1 MRHMFRFSLVMA
13 AFVAVSAVGQAQVKI
28 GTLDMQK
35 ALLETA
41 EMKKEQATLEA
52 RYKPNQDKITKLQA
66 DIADIQKQ
74 LQTLGDKLKPEVQQ
88 NMVAD
93 GTKKQRDLQRLTE
106 DLQADVERD
115 RNDILQRGRTR
126 IESAVNKVAEEKG
139 LDLVVDAGS
148 LFYSKMAFDISKE
161 VTAAYDKAYPVAAA
175 K

>member
-1 MRHMFRFSLVMA
+1 MRHMFRFSLAMA
-13 AFVAVSAVGQAQVKI
+13 AFVAVGAVAQAQIKI

-35 ALLETA
+35 ALLETG
-41 EMKKEQATLEA
+41 EMKKEQTTLEA
-52 RYKPNQDKITKLQA
+52 RYKPNQDRITKLQTE
-66 DIADIQKQ
+66 IADIQKQ

-126 IESAVNKVAEEKG
+126 IEASVNKVAEEKG
-139 LDLVVDAGS
+139 LDMVIDAGS
-148 LFYSKMAFDISKE
+148 LFYSKPGFDISKE
-161 VTAAYDKAYPVAAA
+161 VTAAYDKAYPV

>member
-1 MRHMFRFSLVMA
+1 MRRMFRFSLAMA
-13 AFVAVSAVGQAQVKI
+13 AFLAVGAVAQAQVKI

-41 EMKKEQATLEA
+41 EMKKEQTTLEA
-52 RYKPNQDKITKLQA
+52 RYKPTQDRITKLQGE
-66 DIADIQKQ
+66 IAEIQKQ
-74 LQTLGDKLKPEVQQ
+74 LQTLGDKMKPEAQQ
-88 NMVAD
+88 TMVAD

-126 IESAVNKVAEEKG
+126 IEASVNKVAEEKG
-139 LDLVVDAGS
+139 LDMVIDAGS
-148 LFYSKMAFDISKE
+148 LFFSKPGFDISKD
-161 VTAAYDKAYPVAAA
+161 VTAAYDKAYPV

>member
-1 MRHMFRFSLVMA
+1 MRILFRVSLAMA
-13 AFVAVSAVGQAQVKI
+13 AFLAVGAVAQAQIKI

-35 ALLETA
+35 ALLETG
-41 EMKKEQATLEA
+41 EMNTEQTTLEA
-52 RYKPNQDKITKLQA
+52 RYKPNQDRITKLQTE
-66 DIADIQKQ
+66 IADIQKQ

-126 IESAVNKVAEEKG
+126 IEASVNKVAEEKG
-139 LDLVVDAGS
+139 LDMVIDASS
-148 LFYSKMAFDISKE
+148 LFFSKPGFDISKE
-161 VTAAYDKAYPVAAA
+161 VTAAYDKAYPV